1 MTLRQAGFLK
11 ADLGLYL
18 SEYEHLVDNNAAVEF
33 AAGNKAVKVY
43 YMQNTHFFG
52 KSEAVLEQLA
62 RHADRTNIAPI
73 SA

>member
-11 ADLGLYL
+11 TDLELYL

-33 AAGNKAVKVY
+33 AAENKAIKVY

-52 KSEAVLEQLA
+52 KSEAVIEQLS
-62 RHADRTNIAPI
+62 RHADRSNIQPP
-73 SA
+73 ST